1 MQAGL
6 TISLSSMSSMN
17 HNYIDEID
25 LIEREAEM
33 EEVLNNF
40 DLTSQNENDLQM
52 GEVFLK
58 EDLFGDNLSEVVT
71 TCMIL
76 SFDSLFTITYEL

>member
-1 MQAGL
+1 
-6 TISLSSMSSMN
+6 MSSMN

-58 EDLFGDNLSEVVT
+58 EDLFGDNISEVVS
-71 TCMIL
+71 M
-76 SFDSLFTITYEL
+76 

>member
-1 MQAGL
+1 MTCISRTLCLQAGL

-58 EDLFGDNLSEVVT
+58 EDLFGDNISEVVS
-71 TCMIL
+71 M
-76 SFDSLFTITYEL
+76 

>member
-58 EDLFGDNLSEVVT
+58 EDLFGDNISEVVS
-71 TCMIL
+71 M
-76 SFDSLFTITYEL
+76 